1 MRIDNSR
8 ARFLKKYE
16 QRLKKVLIVGF
27 AAGLLVCFLLNAV
40 INRIRFGGIDKKY
53 EAQITELTKKNE
65 KLTSQIKSG
74 SAGKNTDTDAAA
86 SADELSS
93 EKETWSLVL
102 INEDHP
108 LDTEYRPELEAVREG
123 SFVDARI
130 VEDAKKMLEDAEK
143 EGLNMY
149 IVSAHRDY
157 ESQREVFNTTMT
169 QWISQGST
177 PLEAYEET
185 KKSVAVPG
193 TSEHASGLAMD
204 ITSGQYGELDEKQ
217 AETEEAKWLENN
229 CWKYGFIL
237 RYPLDKSEITGIV
250 FEPWHYRYVG
260 KDAAKEIMEKDITLE
275 EYLAQ

>member
-16 QRLKKVLIVGF
+16 QRLKKVLVVGF
-27 AAGLLVCFLLNAV
+27 AAGLLVCFMLNLV
-40 INRIRFGGIDKKY
+40 FNRIRIGGIDKKY
-53 EAQITELTKKNE
+53 KKQITELTEKNE
-65 KLTSQIKSG
+65 KLSSQIKSG
-74 SAGKNTDTDAAA
+74 VSKKNTDAGA
-86 SADELSS
+86 SADGLSS
-93 EKETWSLVL
+93 KEDSWSLVL
-102 INEDHP
+102 INEENP
-108 LDTEYRPELEAVREG
+108 LDTAYIPELEAVREG
-123 SFVDARI
+123 SFVDVRI

-169 QWISQGST
+169 EWISQGST

-217 AETEEAKWLENN
+217 AETDEAKWLAAN

-237 RYPLDKSEITGIV
+237 RYPLDKSDVTGIV

-275 EYLAQ
+275 EYLSN

>member
-16 QRLKKVLIVGF
+16 QRLKKVLVVGF
-27 AAGLLVCFLLNAV
+27 AAGLLVCFMLNLV
-40 INRIRFGGIDKKY
+40 FNRIRIGGIDKKY
-53 EAQITELTKKNE
+53 KKQITELTEKNE
-65 KLTSQIKSG
+65 KLSSQIKSG
-74 SAGKNTDTDAAA
+74 VSKKNTDA

-93 EKETWSLVL
+93 KEDSWSLVL
-102 INEDHP
+102 INEENP
-108 LDTEYRPELEAVREG
+108 LDTAYIPELEAVREG
-123 SFVDARI
+123 SFVDVRI

-157 ESQREVFNTTMT
+157 ETQREVFNTTMT
-169 QWISQGST
+169 EWISKGST

-204 ITSGQYGELDEKQ
+204 ITSGQYGELDDKQ
-217 AETEEAKWLENN
+217 AETDEAKWLAAN

-237 RYPLDKSEITGIV
+237 RYPLDKSDVTGIV

-275 EYLAQ
+275 EYLSN

>member
-16 QRLKKVLIVGF
+16 QRLKKVLVVGF
-27 AAGLLVCFLLNAV
+27 AAGLLVCFMLNLV
-40 INRIRFGGIDKKY
+40 FNRIRIGGIDKKY
-53 EAQITELTKKNE
+53 KKQITELTEKNE
-65 KLTSQIKSG
+65 KLSSQIKSG
-74 SAGKNTDTDAAA
+74 VSKKNTDAGA

-93 EKETWSLVL
+93 KEDSWSLVL
-102 INEDHP
+102 INEENP
-108 LDTEYRPELEAVREG
+108 LDTAYIPELEAVREG
-123 SFVDARI
+123 SFVDVRI

-157 ESQREVFNTTMT
+157 ETQREVFNTTMT
-169 QWISQGST
+169 EWISQGST

-217 AETEEAKWLENN
+217 AETDEAKWLAAN

-237 RYPLDKSEITGIV
+237 RYPLDKSDVTGIV

-275 EYLAQ
+275 EYLSN

>member
-16 QRLKKVLIVGF
+16 QRLKKVLVVGF
-27 AAGLLVCFLLNAV
+27 AAGLLVCFMLNLV
-40 INRIRFGGIDKKY
+40 FNRIRIGGIDKKY
-53 EAQITELTKKNE
+53 KKQITELTEKNE
-65 KLTSQIKSG
+65 KLSSQIKSG
-74 SAGKNTDTDAAA
+74 VSKKNTDA

-93 EKETWSLVL
+93 KEDSWSLVL
-102 INEDHP
+102 INEENP
-108 LDTEYRPELEAVREG
+108 LDTAYIPELEAVREG
-123 SFVDARI
+123 SFVDVRI

-157 ESQREVFNTTMT
+157 ETQREVFNTTMT
-169 QWISQGST
+169 EWISKGST

-217 AETEEAKWLENN
+217 AETDEAKWLAAN

-237 RYPLDKSEITGIV
+237 RYPLDKSDVTGIV

-275 EYLAQ
+275 EYLSN